1 MLAPSAASKLAA
13 ALALAEDGL
22 PLFPCRAH
30 DEVANGR
37 AYGAKSPLTKNGFH
51 DATRD
56 IDQITAWWERWADA
70 LIGVPTGDTSGI
82 FVIDVDPRGASWYAD
97 NASRLNAGRV
107 HRTRR
112 GHHLLYEAAG
122 FGCSTGT
129 LADGVDTRGEGGYVI
144 WWPAAGLKTVGD
156 LEDVGELPEWVTTR
170 LRDADAKKTERKSS
184 DGGMGGDRSADLLR
198 RVGLDVRSALADY
211 EILARH
217 RDHPHARDQTDPER
231 AVQRCIDKCR
241 SDTDKTAAG
250 DAQDLPGSV
259 RTADFYAYMPTH
271 TYIFVPSRDLWPPSS
286 VNARCH
292 PPTNSDGTPA
302 TKRVKRKGKGD
313 AEVWETV
320 PMSATEWLDEHHPID
335 QMTWCPGEPM
345 VIRDRLVSNG
355 GWIERPGCAVFN
367 LYMPPKP
374 QEGDGDFRAVDPWLE
389 LIHTVYP
396 SDAGH
401 IMKWLA
407 HRVQRPGDKINH
419 ALFLGGEQGIG
430 KDTMLEPVKCAVG
443 PWNFNEVSPSQA
455 LGRFNGF
462 VKSVILRLS
471 EARDLGE
478 IDRFAF
484 YDHTKVLTAAPP
496 DVLRCDEKNIREH
509 AVFNVCGVIITSN
522 HKTDGIYL
530 PADDRRHYVAW
541 SDLKKSDFEPDYWTG
556 LYRWYA
562 GGGTGQVVAY
572 LKNLDLTGFDPKAPP
587 PKTAA
592 FYDIVDANRAP
603 EDSELADALDLL
615 NDSRER
621 NGKAIPAPAIT
632 LQDII
637 TWAATDSFRE
647 WLQDRRNR
655 RQIPHRL
662 EAVGYVPVRNDADK
676 RDGQWKVGGKRQTI
690 YGRRDLS
697 IRDRHIAAADLA
709 REVRR

>member
-259 RTADFYAYMPTH
+259 RMPTCRLTPIFLCRAA
-271 TYIFVPSRDLWPPSS
+271 TYGRPAASTHAATRRLIQTVHQRRNASSAKGKVTLRFGRPYRCPPPSGS
-286 VNARCH
+286 
-292 PPTNSDGTPA
+292 TSITPS
-302 TKRVKRKGKGD
+302 TR
-313 AEVWETV
+313 
-320 PMSATEWLDEHHPID
+320 
-335 QMTWCPGEPM
+335 
-345 VIRDRLVSNG
+345 
-355 GWIERPGCAVFN
+355 
-367 LYMPPKP
+367 
-374 QEGDGDFRAVDPWLE
+374 
-389 LIHTVYP
+389 
-396 SDAGH
+396 
-401 IMKWLA
+401 
-407 HRVQRPGDKINH
+407 
-419 ALFLGGEQGIG
+419 
-430 KDTMLEPVKCAVG
+430 
-443 PWNFNEVSPSQA
+443 
-455 LGRFNGF
+455 
-462 VKSVILRLS
+462 
-471 EARDLGE
+471 
-478 IDRFAF
+478 
-484 YDHTKVLTAAPP
+484 
-496 DVLRCDEKNIREH
+496 
-509 AVFNVCGVIITSN
+509 
-522 HKTDGIYL
+522 
-530 PADDRRHYVAW
+530 
-541 SDLKKSDFEPDYWTG
+541 
-556 LYRWYA
+556 
-562 GGGTGQVVAY
+562 
-572 LKNLDLTGFDPKAPP
+572 
-587 PKTAA
+587 
-592 FYDIVDANRAP
+592 
-603 EDSELADALDLL
+603 
-615 NDSRER
+615 
-621 NGKAIPAPAIT
+621 
-632 LQDII
+632 
-637 TWAATDSFRE
+637 
-647 WLQDRRNR
+647 
-655 RQIPHRL
+655 
-662 EAVGYVPVRNDADK
+662 
-676 RDGQWKVGGKRQTI
+676 
-690 YGRRDLS
+690 
-697 IRDRHIAAADLA
+697 
-709 REVRR
+709 